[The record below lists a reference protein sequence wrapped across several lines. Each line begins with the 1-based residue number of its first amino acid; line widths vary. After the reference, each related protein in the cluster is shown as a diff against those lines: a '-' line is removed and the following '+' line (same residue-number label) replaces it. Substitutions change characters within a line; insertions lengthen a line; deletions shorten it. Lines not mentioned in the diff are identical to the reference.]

1 MALEGRI
8 MSWRMIGKPYATAD
22 LTAVPTITQRFQH
35 ATLGRASLL
44 RGINVGV
51 IFYND
56 PTFTS
61 ITLELWSDRSNGA
74 GALIAQS
81 STSHTKL
88 ACMEGENSA
97 YKVLGFTFPDAPLKP
112 GSFYRIALKPVGYT
126 GDATAHIA
134 WRLSYPDPQYRS
146 GLTLNAAKGANHP
159 FEFSIISAAV

>member
-1 MALEGRI
+1 

-22 LTAVPTITQRFQH
+22 VTAVPTITQRFQH
-35 ATLGRASLL
+35 DTLGTPNLL
-44 RGINVGV
+44 RGISVGV

-56 PTFTS
+56 PAFTT
-61 ITLELWSDRSNGA
+61 ITLELWSDRASGP

-81 STSHTKL
+81 STSYTKL
-88 ACMEGENSA
+88 ECMEAQNSA
-97 YKVLGFTFPDAPLKP
+97 YKILGFTFPDAPLKP

-134 WRLSYPDPQYRS
+134 WRLSYPDPQYRD
-146 GLTLNAAKGANHP
+146 GLTLNAAKGANSP